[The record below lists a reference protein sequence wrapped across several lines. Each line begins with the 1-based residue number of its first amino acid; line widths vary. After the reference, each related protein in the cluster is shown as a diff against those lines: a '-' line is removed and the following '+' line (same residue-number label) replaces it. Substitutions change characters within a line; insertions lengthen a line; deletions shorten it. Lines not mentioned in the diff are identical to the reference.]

1 MPPRTPNYGKTPK
14 YIQKFKEE
22 AKFKEE
28 IKEEQRAAKNRPA
41 GTRVLE
47 ESERIA
53 TLEKL

>member
-22 AKFKEE
+22 AKFREE
-28 IKEEQRAAKNRPA
+28 MKEEQKAAKMRPA